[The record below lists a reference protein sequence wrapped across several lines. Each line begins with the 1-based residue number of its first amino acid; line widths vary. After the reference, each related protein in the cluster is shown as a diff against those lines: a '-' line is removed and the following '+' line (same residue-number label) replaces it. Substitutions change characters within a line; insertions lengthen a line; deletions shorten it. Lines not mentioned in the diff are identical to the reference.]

1 MSPSS
6 AKLAAKFGLLL
17 GLLAVALGLIP
28 YVMGLHAVKLGTMNL
43 TADSLNDLKSQPNGE
58 KLTNCALACVALTE
72 EHAQA
77 YTTLSTV
84 SKFQSQS
91 LIFGGL
97 AVVACFGL
105 HLRFITQHR
114 QQSSKPV
121 PPPRHG

>member
-1 MSPSS
+1 MSTSS
-6 AKLAAKFGLLL
+6 AKLVAKFGLLL

-28 YVMGLHAVKLGTMNL
+28 YVMGLHAVKIDKMTL

-58 KLTNCALACVALTE
+58 KLANCALACIALAE

-77 YTTLSTV
+77 YTTFATV
-84 SKFQSQS
+84 SKIQSQS
-91 LIFGGL
+91 LILGGL

-105 HLRFITQHR
+105 LLRFITQHR